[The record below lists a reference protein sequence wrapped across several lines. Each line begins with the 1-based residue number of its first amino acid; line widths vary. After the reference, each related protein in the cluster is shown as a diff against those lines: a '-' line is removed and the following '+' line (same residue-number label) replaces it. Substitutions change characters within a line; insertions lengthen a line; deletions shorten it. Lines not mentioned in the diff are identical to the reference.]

1 MANIIKIIPQCDCC
15 HETNPS
21 YMNDTECKVLASI
34 KRDGWIVKND
44 VFLCPDCI
52 DSGFQISKGSIV
64 RKSN

>member
-1 MANIIKIIPQCDCC
+1 MANIIEIIPQCDCC
-15 HETNPS
+15 YETNPS
-21 YMNDTECKVLASI
+21 HMNDTERKVLASI

-52 DSGFQISKGSIV
+52 DNGFHISKGSIV